1 MHEHARH
8 PEKSTHLA
16 NQSKGTQHFNDLRP
30 HNTRQLKLQDSADKN
45 TQHNSVKQLQQKA
58 NNFVAA
64 QPLPIQ
70 PKANNTGLPDKLKSG
85 IENLSGHSMDDVKVH
100 YNSAKPAQLNAHAYA
115 QGTQIHIAS
124 GQEKHLAHEAWHV
137 VQQKQG
143 RVKPTKQLKEKV
155 AINDEEHLE
164 KEADVMGAKA
174 LQMKPTDA
182 TQSLKTNTG
191 TTPVVQGKLLTKDG
205 TYTNSAD
212 LPPTTKVNLNLT
224 LATNNQQMYLVEN
237 NKAIQDIGST
247 KGGQLV
253 GPYVHIIGEDH
264 NASQWSTIKK
274 KWGYSGKIAYEDLSD
289 SATVKSSETA
299 HHLKTDPTRRAE
311 NILENLH
318 AKMITDL
325 AVSLYGAKRLKS
337 IYNNMKTYLQTKND
351 TEYGKMKTMG
361 SSLRSEISSY
371 LSDFEFY
378 WKQDYVKAG
387 AAAKQK
393 AKDTRSHAENI
404 LVHLM
409 TMYGNKI
416 TEDLKKVKNNPIGI
430 LTFKTP
436 TMVSE
441 LTTWLDYA
449 DELIRNIEMT
459 IELLHALIEEET
471 QPADKDGMNAAL
483 TEQRQRIGGIHANS
497 DDQAV
502 LDSASPLRE
511 HFMILRLRAMGA
523 PSIAVVGHAHRNNLK
538 KTKPIPQDKYYDDYN
553 DFVTKTT
560 SKA

>member
-1 MHEHARH
+1 MRQHAKK
-8 PEKSTHLA
+8 PEKSSKEPTQT
-16 NQSKGTQHFNDLRP
+16 NGEQSFTDLRS
-30 HNTRQLKLQDSADKN
+30 HTTRQLKLQESAN
-45 TQHNSVKQLQQKA
+45 NHTNNIKQLQQKA
-58 NNFVAA
+58 NNYVAA
-64 QPLPIQ
+64 RTPVVQA
-70 PKANNTGLPDKLKSG
+70 KTNTTGLPDKLKSG

-100 YNSAKPAQLNAHAYA
+100 YNSSKPAQLNAHAYA
-115 QGTQIHIAS
+115 QGTNIHIAS

-155 AINDEEHLE
+155 AVNDEEHLE

-174 LQMKPTDA
+174 LQMKQTAA
-182 TQSLKTNTG
+182 TQTLKTSPGNTS
-191 TTPVVQGKLLTKDG
+191 VVQGKLLTKDG
-205 TYTNSAD
+205 TYNSSAN

-224 LATNNQQMYLVEN
+224 LATNNQQTYLVEN

-264 NASQWSTIKK
+264 NASQWATIKK
-274 KWGYSGKIAYEDLSD
+274 KWGYSGKITYEDLSD
-289 SATVKSSETA
+289 SSTVKSSETA
-299 HHLKTDPTRRAE
+299 HHLETDPTRKAE

-337 IYNNMKTYLQTKND
+337 IYTNMKTYLQTKND

-371 LSDFEFY
+371 LSDFDFY

-387 AAAKQK
+387 ATARKK
-393 AKDTRSHAENI
+393 AIPTRSHAENI

-409 TMYGNKI
+409 DTYGDKI
-416 TEDLKKVKNNPIGI
+416 TKDFDKIRSNPIGV
-430 LTFKTP
+430 LTFRTP
-436 TMVSE
+436 TMIAE

-449 DELIRNIEMT
+449 DQLIKNIELT

-483 TEQRQRIGGIHANS
+483 TEQRKRIKGIHANS
-497 DDQAV
+497 NDQTV
-502 LDSASPLRE
+502 LNSASPLRE

-523 PSIAVVGHAHRNNLK
+523 PSIAVVGHAHRDNLK